1 MEYRVWSRIELK
13 EGNRDCLYHHSSFIP
28 SLIPHGKNTAD
39 MLTIQ
44 ANESRSYDITIDLGV
59 DRPGAQVK
67 PNPLLRK
74 GEYNLSQQCFK

>member
-1 MEYRVWSRIELK
+1 MDRQARLLLPEPLAVNKGERVVGTIHFKVCPLPQMAS
-13 EGNRDCLYHHSSFIP
+13 
-28 SLIPHGKNTAD
+28 
-39 MLTIQ
+39 MLMIQ

-59 DRPGAQVK
+59 DRPGTQVQ

>member
-1 MEYRVWSRIELK
+1 MVK
-13 EGNRDCLYHHSSFIP
+13 
-28 SLIPHGKNTAD
+28 
-39 MLTIQ
+39 

-59 DRPGAQVK
+59 DRPGTQVQ